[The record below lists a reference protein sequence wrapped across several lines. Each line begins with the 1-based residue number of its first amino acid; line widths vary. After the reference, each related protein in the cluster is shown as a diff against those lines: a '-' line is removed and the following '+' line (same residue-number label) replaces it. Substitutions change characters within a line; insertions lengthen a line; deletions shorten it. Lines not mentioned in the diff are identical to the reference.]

1 MQELEAANAFVVA
14 LDARRSWFRYHHL
27 FADLLQLQL
36 RRTAPGEIT
45 ALHSLAAGWFAGNG
59 YPVEAI
65 RHAQAA
71 RDWGLAARLL
81 ADHWFGLDL
90 DGQAATTHELLA
102 GFPADALAADAELG
116 ALAAADE
123 LAQGSLEEAERYLGL
138 AARGSV
144 SVPADRRVHLQLMFA
159 ILRLALARRH
169 GNLPAVVEEA
179 GRLLASAGAPDAAR
193 PGLGEELRALALS
206 RSRLQYG
213 APREPADLDWRRRD
227 QMVMCSA
234 QAF

>member
-1 MQELEAANAFVVA
+1 MVA
-14 LDARRSWFRYHHL
+14 LDARRSWVRSTTCSPTCSSL
-27 FADLLQLQL
+27 A
-36 RRTAPGEIT
+36 APHRPGRVT
-45 ALHSLAAGWFAGNG
+45 ALHSLAARWFAGNG

-169 GNLPAVVEEA
+169 GNLPRWSKKP
-179 GRLLASAGAPDAAR
+179 GGCSPPPGPRRGAAR
-193 PGLGEELRALALS
+193 PRRGAARA
-206 RSRLQYG
+206 G
-213 APREPADLDWRRRD
+213 AEQIPPSVRRTQGACRP
-227 QMVMCSA
+227 
-234 QAF
+234 